1 MHHLSD
7 EEYQAA
13 REDVLGGLVDYYQNY
28 FAYARIYRG
37 MAKLDIPLED
47 LPDEWKPFLHV
58 SGRSPHVLETMDALL
73 RLETL
78 LEEAQNENPNPEV
91 LLHKLQRMAQL
102 LTDIRPQDGLPP
114 QAGVDAIHTHY
125 CPLCEAVFP
134 CFDGPETCDQLPE
147 LWCES
152 CRVKQENM
160 E

>member
-13 REDVLGGLVDYYQNY
+13 RADVLGGLVDYYQNY

-47 LPDEWKPFLHV
+47 LPDEWRPFLAA
-58 SGRSPHVLETMDALL
+58 SSPHVHQMMDALL
-73 RLETL
+73 RLENL
-78 LEEAQNENPNPEV
+78 LEEAKNENPNPEV
-91 LLHKLQRMAQL
+91 LLAQLQRMAQL
-102 LTDIRPQDGLPP
+102 LAEIRVEEDLPP
-114 QAGVDAIHTHY
+114 QPGFTPHTHY

-134 CFDGPETCDQLPE
+134 CLDGVEDCDQLPE
-147 LWCES
+147 LCCES